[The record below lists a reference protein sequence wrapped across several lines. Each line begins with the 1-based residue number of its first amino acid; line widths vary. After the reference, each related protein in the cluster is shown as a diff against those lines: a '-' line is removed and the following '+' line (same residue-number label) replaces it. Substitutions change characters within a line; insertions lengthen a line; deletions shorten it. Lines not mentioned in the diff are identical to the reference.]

1 MRPSGWDVLGLDGDP
16 TPGVVEAIQA
26 LAKEFGDFSHDVE
39 QAWSSLKSFGGDATA
54 LSWVGQTAD
63 AFKNTFGPLPGRLQK
78 LYISYGEASDA
89 LSAYWPKMQAAQN
102 KADLALR
109 QGQDAEV
116 DVSRANGTANNA
128 AADLKTAQAGTD
140 PKAAADAQTTHD
152 NAQKALTDAK
162 GRLAAL
168 TAAAHQAHNDLDA
181 AAKECAKALHHAQ
194 SDGIHNKHWWQHVGE
209 ALSDVG
215 GKIAEWANDIG
226 QIAQILAPILNG
238 IALLTAEVPGLDVV
252 TAGLAVA
259 DDFIAETAP
268 EVATAGLAIKAAGDG
283 LQGHWDDLAHDAAYL
298 GASRMGGKGGKE
310 GEDGVPPGAMAAHDG
325 RQPVGDVN
333 DPAFDH
339 GPLGDDFKPGVHDP
353 GGQFK
358 PHEVPIAERLKQEGH
373 RVDQRPEDQ
382 TIQGDKN
389 PDAMVRKAPDD
400 PGTITEFKKLNSGSL
415 NAIKRNMNTASGQVP
430 ADGEVVIDGRG
441 VGLTEADARAA
452 YNGALHQSGSK
463 VAKVIHVIL
472 GDDSIISF
480 PRSDG

>member
-1 MRPSGWDVLGLDGDP
+1 MVRPSGWDVLGLDGDP

-89 LSAYWPKMQAAQN
+89 LSAYWPKVQAAQN

-109 QGQDAEV
+109 QGQDTEV
-116 DVSRANGTANNA
+116 DVSRATGTATNA

-140 PKAAADAQTTHD
+140 PKATADAQTAHD
-152 NAQKALTDAK
+152 NAQKALSDAK

-168 TAAAHQAHNDLDA
+168 TAAAQQAHNDLDA

-194 SDGIHNKHWWQHVGE
+194 SDGIHNKHWWEHVGE
-209 ALSDVG
+209 ILSDVG
-215 GKIAEWANDIG
+215 GKIAQWANDIG

-268 EVATAGLAIKAAGDG
+268 EVAAAGYAMEATGDA
-283 LQGHWDDLAHDAAYL
+283 LQGHWADAFSAA
-298 GASRMGGKGGKE
+298 ASFAMSRTGGKDGE
-310 GEDGVPPGAMAAHDG
+310 EPEEDGLPPGAMAA
-325 RQPVGDVN
+325 
-333 DPAFDH
+333 
-339 GPLGDDFKPGVHDP
+339 
-353 GGQFK
+353 
-358 PHEVPIAERLKQEGH
+358 QEGKATPKSVGRTDRTDAGYDYEQH
-373 RVDQRPEDQ
+373 LEDHF
-382 TIQGDKN
+382 G
-389 PDAMVRKAPDD
+389 
-400 PGTITEFKKLNSGSL
+400 GSGEFKE
-415 NAIKRNMNTASGQVP
+415 GQRTFDGKYTTD
-430 ADGEVVIDGRG
+430 DGEVWYEAKSGRFWEDEG
-441 VGLTEADARAA
+441 RIAKFKSQAGQQQQIAKA
-452 YNGALHQSGSK
+452 NGADFHVYSEKDFPDGVTKWMDKKNIPYQ
-463 VAKVIHVIL
+463 VI
-472 GDDSIISF
+472 
-480 PRSDG
+480 PREPK